1 MMDINPATTAAEA
14 ESAAETLNVAVPDRE
29 SGPARRGRPRARKG
43 KSGAAAMGE
52 RADLRLVPTDS
63 REQLSS
69 NEPGDDEQFEGQAQ
83 PMASGGQIRAYAEE
97 LKHVLAMLG
106 KDHSVRRATQRVV
119 VAGVNSGFDASRI
132 AWGLALTSAGSGFRV
147 LLVDANLNRP
157 AAHQQFGVS
166 NDFGLSDLL
175 VSADSP
181 HRFPQSTQMPNL
193 AVIAAGPKLSIYA
206 SLLAREQVFHRLQP
220 LARYFD
226 YIIADAGSLTPAL
239 LARVSE
245 GADNVILT
253 VRQHVSS
260 MHELASVVRTLR
272 DVDAPEPS
280 VLMIE

>member
-1 MMDINPATTAAEA
+1 MMDINQTATVDEA
-14 ESAAETLNVAVPDRE
+14 VEGDEELATIEPERE
-29 SGPARRGRPRARKG
+29 PSRARRSGTRVRKSKTKPADNG
-43 KSGAAAMGE
+43 SE
-52 RADLRLVPTDS
+52 SVDLRLVPTS
-63 REQLSS
+63 PREERGTS
-69 NEPGDDEQFEGQAQ
+69 GQDRETFDAQ
-83 PMASGGQIRAYAEE
+83 AEAIASDRQIRSYAEE
-97 LKHVLAMLG
+97 LKHVLATLA
-106 KDHSVRRATQRVV
+106 KDHSIRRSTQRVV

-157 AAHQQFGVS
+157 AAHAQFGVS

-175 VSADSP
+175 VSSDSP

-226 YIIADAGSLTPAL
+226 YIIADAGSLSPAL

-272 DVDAPEPS
+272 DVAAPEPS